1 MSQDTAVPAERE
13 LLDEVP
19 ETDASPW
26 IADEEGDGFEIIVTE
41 LYDTPDSFNEDDTV
55 PVVVGRDRLGESW
68 SVAGYRTV
76 LRKEIRSKDPQIGD
90 LFAGKYL
97 GTREIRHGKF
107 AGKDTHVYRTR
118 VVRAGDEAF
127 AAYTAGYADPR
138 LALPS
143 GGDEDPA
150 EKQLRA
156 MEDGDHKE
164 AKAAGKRDRAKASR
178 AKADDEPPF

>member
-127 AAYTAGYADPR
+127 AAYTAGYADPSGA
-138 LALPS
+138 ALGRRRGAGREAGQGHGRRRPQ
-143 GGDEDPA
+143 GG
-150 EKQLRA
+150 
-156 MEDGDHKE
+156 
-164 AKAAGKRDRAKASR
+164 
-178 AKADDEPPF
+178 

>member
-41 LYDTPDSFNEDDTV
+41 LYDVPDSFNEDDTV

-107 AGKDTHVYRTR
+107 AGRDTHVYRSR
-118 VVRAGDEAF
+118 VVRAGDESF
-127 AAYTAGYADPR
+127 AAYTAGYAEPQ
-138 LALPS
+138 LALGS
-143 GGDEDPA
+143 GLGDDPVEHSA
-150 EKQLRA
+150 PA
-156 MEDGDHKE
+156 DDHKE
-164 AKAAGKRDRAKASR
+164 AKAAARRIRAKAR
-178 AKADDEPPF
+178 AAKDDEPPF